1 MAVHEEATRRQTL
14 LNLSVVI
21 PARNEEM
28 VLADTAGSIAAVLED
43 AGITHEILIIDDSS
57 ADDTFRVAGQLEIEN
72 PAIRVLQNP
81 REPGLGSAVQCGLK
95 AARGQY
101 VAVTM
106 ADGCDDP
113 SDIVLFWKCA
123 VDKDLDCVF
132 GSRFATAG
140 LIEGYPTTRR
150 PFTQLGNWLTS
161 LLTGTDYDDF
171 TNAFKLYR
179 TGFLTQLEPFDR
191 MDFSFS
197 LELALKS
204 VLVGARYEI
213 LPNSWSGRSAGRS
226 KFRLFQHSVSYLR
239 TLARCIVFKR
249 PTKPSHLG

>member
-1 MAVHEEATRRQTL
+1 MTLHEEATRRQTL

-28 VLADTAGSIAAVLED
+28 VLADTAGAVAAVLDD
-43 AGITHEILIIDDSS
+43 AGITHEILVIDDSS
-57 ADDTFRVAGQLEIEN
+57 TDDTFRVAQRLENEN

-81 REPGLGSAVQCGLK
+81 REPGLGSAVQCGLG
-95 AARGQY
+95 AARGRY

-113 SDIVLFWKCA
+113 NDIVLFWKSA
-123 VDKDLDCVF
+123 VENDLDCVF

-140 LIEGYPTTRR
+140 LVHGYPAARR
-150 PFTQLGNWLTS
+150 PFTRLGNWLTS

-179 TGFLTQLEPFDR
+179 TDFLAQLEPFDR
-191 MDFSFS
+191 RDFSFS

-204 VLVGARYEI
+204 VLIGARYEI
-213 LPNSWSGRSAGRS
+213 LPNSWSGRSAGHS
-226 KFRLFQHSVSYLR
+226 KFKLFQHSVSYLR
-239 TLARCIVFKR
+239 TLARCIVFR
-249 PTKPSHLG
+249 RAEPGSPP